1 MVDRITADA
10 IGEPGMRTFYL
21 QARAGSELVTVI
33 VEKQQVELLANSVLE
48 LLAGEPVETAPV
60 EADLDLEDP
69 VEPLWRVGRLSI
81 GYDRDDD
88 RFLLEIT
95 EFEPEAEEEEGEAD
109 PRSFLDDEPEQIRLW
124 ATRGQML
131 ALATHGTEVAER
143 GRPTCQFCGNPMD
156 PEGHV
161 CPATNGHRKPRA

>member
-21 QARAGSELVTVI
+21 QARAAGELVTVI
-33 VEKQQVELLANSVLE
+33 IEKQQVELLANSVLE
-48 LLAGEPVETAPV
+48 LLADEPVETAPV
-60 EADLDLEDP
+60 DADLDLEEP
-69 VEPLWRVGRLSI
+69 VEPRWRVGRLSI

-95 EFEPEAEEEEGEAD
+95 EFEPDVEDEDEDD
-109 PRSFLDDEPEQIRLW
+109 PRSFVEGEPEQIRLW
-124 ATRGQML
+124 ASRGQML

-156 PEGHV
+156 PEGHA